1 MSEPFEQQSL
11 VDYLQARGRL
21 DADVSPD
28 AAAKVK
34 SLSKSTGVSEPVA
47 QRNEGLLQ
55 EQEQA
60 KQVQQLVQT
69 SPKVAKWLAK
79 DGNFALT
86 KDDLE
91 ALARIEQRS
100 LERGRTAGDMITGA
114 GASLLRMAPRAA
126 SSLSRSAWQ
135 GFSMAAASVESAAKG
150 ANDALVVS
158 PDIRAMGL
166 GFGASRPIESVA
178 RGLKDFGLAQSQYLR
193 KEVLDSDLLSL
204 PDELK
209 GRLWDHPEYL
219 LDPEWMIQ
227 NVGDAAG
234 SMIPVVAAYMT
245 GGPAAAG
252 VVGGLMEAG
261 DLYEDLERDPKVST
275 QDALTAAAGFGAV
288 VGVLNEIGVG
298 ALVQKLP
305 KGKLLSLAARIGQ
318 GLTEAGTEYAEE
330 PAEAVARSLA
340 HGRPEDIPGA
350 VLESLKNVD
359 VIPGSFL
366 LGASGSVRR
375 AVDLQQESDKAKR
388 YADDQTKI
396 GDLIK
401 DSKLKQRSPEAL
413 AEVLE
418 QTGFGEEAWITPEGV
433 LALYGQADL
442 SGQKGDELLQALGVD
457 PKSAMSAM
465 QLNQDIRVKTSDL
478 HAHLTPEQFA
488 ELAQD
493 LRSSPQAMT
502 LRESGDEAMQARVRE
517 VAELAKREAQ
527 EEADYQTE
535 RDRLR
540 QEVLDTGKVDP
551 EQADAWLSTLDGFAS
566 RWAGNGRD
574 RADMLK
580 MIRAADSGVQA
591 ERSFHQPLD
600 PNVDQDAEIEAVP
613 AAKEEAPAWSF
624 IKGVGAK
631 EILNALPDTL
641 VNDFTGLTFELPKKK
656 ARHLLHSAS
665 RRGLGGAAHIAAV
678 RNIEPLM
685 SIAVP
690 EESVADQ
697 KGQEDVKAVQR
708 FYAPML
714 YDDAVYTVSML
725 SKEYE
730 GKRYVELEGV
740 HKLYDLKLEKKTP
753 AGLAKGSG
761 EPEAFTHAGVSEK
774 QTPADLA
781 KVPSGES
788 TQVPR
793 TAGVSI
799 KIRTML
805 EGVKGSDGEP
815 LLLDEPQ
822 TYFQA
827 SSLRGSLAVTD
838 QGYLISLLQRADFS
852 TIMHE
857 TGHFFLEEMGSLIRS
872 GQASESMVRDYELT
886 RSWMAT
892 QAAGVLGELQA
903 EVQQAKRAYNA
914 DKSEANRLA
923 LELAQAAL
931 DEVNGKGGESYI
943 QAVAGRYGEAA
954 TSESGRTVRLLLHER
969 FARAFE
975 RYLLEGKAPS
985 VELKGVFARFRRWLT
1000 NVYRNARALNVTLNA
1015 DIRKVFDGLVQGE
1028 REVADAA
1035 QDSGLSDWSTDHL
1048 NALGVSGEDQAYVTR
1063 LLDTAKRKAEDRL
1076 HRAQVRGLRKLHKQ
1090 WRDETLHALE
1100 SDALQLQVNELRKGR
1115 GLDNGAFIEMFG
1127 EEAAKGLPSG
1137 VLKKDGLDPEVWAY
1151 DNGYDSPDAAVN
1163 ALWSWRSP
1171 KDLAAEAVEQR
1182 EIEHRSQFRA
1192 EDFLVET
1199 DEYAAALE
1207 ILSNYIQNGGPTG
1220 AQAQLE
1226 QRLQGKTGSRRSIAR
1241 QAFRAYAKQVM
1252 GASSVADAL
1261 RQDRYL
1267 SALRRAQDAER
1278 RAILRKDWAAA
1289 AKAGEQARFNLEM
1302 AGISGRMRQEVE
1314 RGRRL
1319 VARTSRQKNL
1329 NSEPSR
1335 LVNEIARRFGLIAPA
1350 QGETLEQSV
1359 ERYRSQWDTPVSL
1372 EDWAASVSQ
1381 EGYSAWF
1388 DPFVL
1393 DGRTQ
1398 DYRKLSVDQFRE
1410 VVDSVKQI
1418 KTVEHQRRTILT
1430 AAGRVALEQAEKELT
1445 DRALSTHKEKAPNQ
1459 FKKTPVRD
1467 AFKGLLAIHTKMEAL
1482 FSAMDGEDARGPWW
1496 TYMFRPLAEA
1506 ESAKA
1511 KRMGQERDNL
1521 RTVFKQRFPSMKAM
1535 SKWAHKKFRIPEIND
1550 TLTGEQ
1556 LHAIGLNMGN
1566 AYNREALKEGFGWN
1580 DQQLAAVLSHLG
1592 KEDWDFIQS
1601 VWDYLD
1607 TFRPE
1612 SFALEEEVTGRRPK
1626 RVEAEAVQTP
1636 FGEYAGGYYPIAFD
1650 PRLSFRA
1657 FSREQSEAD
1666 KTLFGGRSYGSTQ
1679 TRHGHLK
1686 ERQGTGGQALRLEYA
1701 VIADHVFNTVHDLT
1715 FRRPV
1720 LEVAKLVRSKAVQEA
1735 LEATVGREVH
1745 RELMPWLQDTAQ
1757 ERQEPMHAIHR
1768 AARWARK
1775 GTTVMSMG
1783 FKFTTMFSQVT
1794 GFLQTVET
1802 LGPKWSAVGLA
1813 RVYGNPLRLPGVVR
1827 EVFDK
1832 SPWMA
1837 DRIRSYDR
1845 DLRDAMKGLKPVEGV
1860 KAEVQR
1866 MAFYGVGLFQMGVDL
1881 PTWIGAYEK
1890 AMAENGADEAAS
1902 IAAADSAVRISQ
1914 GSGQTKDLARVQRGG
1929 ELMRLGTMF
1938 YSYFN
1943 TLYNLAYRRASRT
1956 KSLSDTPRAA
1966 ASALLLWIA
1975 PAVLGEMLA
1984 GRGPDDDDDWSK
1996 WALPIVAQYPFQM
2009 IVGLRDIANAY
2020 FSGYG
2025 YEITPAQSAPES
2037 VIRWFNAV
2045 NKALEEEDPERL
2057 IKPTIEAA
2065 GYLFALPMNQA
2076 IITAGG
2082 VWDFMTGD
2090 PDAEVRDLFF
2100 RKRKGE

>member
-1 MSEPFEQQSL
+1 MSDPFEQQDL
-11 VDYLQARGRL
+11 VQYLQARGRL
-21 DADVSPD
+21 DTDVSPD

-34 SLSKSTGVSEPVA
+34 SLSKATGVSEPVA

-60 KQVQQLVQT
+60 KQVQQLVET

-79 DGNFALT
+79 DGNFALA

-91 ALARIEQRS
+91 ALSRIEQRS
-100 LERGRTAGDMITGA
+100 RERGRTAGDMITGA
-114 GASLLRMAPRAA
+114 GASLLRMTPRAA
-126 SSLSRSAWQ
+126 STLSRSAWQ

-150 ANDALVVS
+150 ANDALAVS
-158 PDIRAMGL
+158 PDIRATGL
-166 GFGASRPIESVA
+166 GLGSSRPLESVA
-178 RGLKDFGLAQSQYLR
+178 RGLKNFGLAQSEYLR
-193 KEVLDSDLLSL
+193 KEVLDSDLLAL

-261 DLYEDLERDPKVST
+261 DLYEDLERDPTVST
-275 QDALTAAAGFGAV
+275 QNALLAAAGFGAAT
-288 VGVLNEIGVG
+288 GVLNELGLE

-388 YADDQTKI
+388 YADDQSKI
-396 GDLIK
+396 GDLVK

-527 EEADYQTE
+527 EETDYQAE
-535 RDRLR
+535 RERLR

-566 RWAGNGRD
+566 RWSGNGRD

-580 MIRAADSGVQA
+580 MIRAAGSGVQA

-600 PNVDQDAEIEAVP
+600 PSLIDSPV
-613 AAKEEAPAWSF
+613 SF
-624 IKGVGAK
+624 W
-631 EILNALPDTL
+631 
-641 VNDFTGLTFELPKKK
+641 
-656 ARHLLHSAS
+656 
-665 RRGLGGAAHIAAV
+665 
-678 RNIEPLM
+678 IEPLQAKAANAAPTRVVA
-685 SIAVP
+685 SINDLPANVRDRAEP
-690 EESVADQ
+690 GDRGVFDETTGDVWLVADAIPDEKTAARTWLHEQSLHHGLRALIPDDTRRANVLFSVADHY
-697 KGQEDVKAVQR
+697 GDEGLSDIAE
-708 FYAPML
+708 L
-714 YDDAVYTVSML
+714 YGLDLSNANDRLVAAEEKLAQLAERILTNDATLTTEERALWEKVLDAVRAWLRERLPVDISDHEVADLIRAAHRTVMDG
-725 SKEYE
+725 E
-730 GKRYVELEGV
+730 GKRY
-740 HKLYDLKLEKKTP
+740 
-753 AGLAKGSG
+753 
-761 EPEAFTHAGVSEK
+761 FQ
-774 QTPADLA
+774 QT
-781 KVPSGES
+781 
-788 TQVPR
+788 
-793 TAGVSI
+793 
-799 KIRTML
+799 
-805 EGVKGSDGEP
+805 
-815 LLLDEPQ
+815 Q
-822 TYFQA
+822 TTI
-827 SSLRGSLAVTD
+827 RGSLAVTD

-852 TIMHE
+852 TVMHE
-857 TGHFFLEEMGSLIRS
+857 TGHFFLEEMGALIRS
-872 GQASESMVRDYELT
+872 GQASESMVRDYALT

-914 DKSEANRLA
+914 DKTEANRLA

-943 QAVAGRYGEAA
+943 QAVAGRHGEAA

-985 VELKGVFARFRRWLT
+985 MELKGVFTRFRRWLT

-1035 QDSGLSDWSTDHL
+1035 VDSGLSDWSTDHL

-1076 HRAQVRGLRKLHKQ
+1076 HRAQVRGLRELRKQ

-1100 SDALQLQVNELRKGR
+1100 SDALQLQVNELRKGQ
-1115 GLDNGAFIEMFG
+1115 GLDRDAFIEMFG

-1137 VLKKDGLDPEVWAY
+1137 VLRKDGLDPEIWAY

-1171 KDLAAEAVEQR
+1171 KEIAAEAVEQR

-1207 ILSNYIQNGGPTG
+1207 ILSNYIQNGGPKG

-1226 QRLQGKTGSRRSIAR
+1226 QRLQGKQGSRKSIAR

-1329 NSEPSR
+1329 NSEPLR

-1350 QGETLEQSV
+1350 QGETLQQSV

-1372 EDWAASVSQ
+1372 EDWTAAVSQ

-1445 DRALSTHKEKAPNQ
+1445 DRALSTHKAKAPSR
-1459 FKKTPVRD
+1459 FRKTPVRD

-1482 FSAMDGEDARGPWW
+1482 FNAMDGEDARGPWW

-1511 KRMGQERDNL
+1511 KRMGEERGRL
-1521 RTVFKQRFPSMKAM
+1521 RAVFAKRFPSMKAM

-1580 DQQLAAVLSHLG
+1580 DAQLNAVLSKLE
-1592 KEDWDFIQS
+1592 KADWDFIQS
-1601 VWDYLD
+1601 VWEYMD

-1720 LEVAKLVRSKAVQEA
+1720 LEVGKLVRSKAVQEA
-1735 LEATVGREVH
+1735 LESTVGREVH

-1881 PTWIGAYEK
+1881 PTWVGAYEK

-1984 GRGPDDDDDWSK
+1984 GRGPDDDEEWMD
-1996 WALPIVAQYPFQM
+1996 WALPVVAQYPFQM

-2082 VWDFMTGD
+2082 IWDFMTDD